1 MEDKDLRQLFPSFQP
16 ELSSDTRFMSTLLAN
31 MQKVEF
37 LRHQQEIARRQ
48 NRIAVT
54 VAAVIG
60 FISGVLFMLAMP
72 YISAFI
78 ATLASRIPSSLPALA
93 DVTGILPLLTWL
105 IVGLITVTLSVSSY
119 QLTLSLQSLKK

>member
-1 MEDKDLRQLFPSFQP
+1 MEDKDLRQLFQSFQP